1 MAIRKKSTFERL
13 REGNLS
19 RSERKAWARRLSSDQ
34 AGLEMMHPDAA
45 GVDVG
50 NESHFAAVPPE
61 RDQQPIREFGSWTRG
76 VEQMGEWLKKCGIKT
91 VALQSTGV
99 YWIAVQEVLEKAG
112 LEVFLVNARGTKNL
126 PGRKSDVQECE
137 WLRKLHSYGL
147 LRNSFRPAAEIQ
159 AVRTVWR
166 HRDRV
171 VKDAGVAVQQMQKA
185 MTKMNVQLAN
195 VISDVSGM
203 TGMAI
208 IRAIV
213 RGQRDPQEL
222 AKLRDRRIRASEEEI
237 ARSLEGNWRDDV
249 LWELQ
254 QVLAAYDFQQ
264 GQLVECDKKL
274 KEYLGGL
281 AEREMIASAAVTEP
295 ADAKARQ
302 RRRAKQTHQSK
313 NEPNFDLK
321 GELRRKMGVDL
332 TTIDGINAMTAQTVF
347 AELGAEL
354 SAFPDEGQFCSWL
367 MLAPRRNVTG
377 GRVIGH
383 SRPRGQ
389 NRVANALRNA
399 AQSLHGSE
407 TYLGA
412 RYRQYR
418 SRMEGVTATKAMAK
432 YLACLIY
439 RMLTK
444 GQAWVDR
451 GAAHYESKRQERELK
466 ALQRRAANL
475 GMQLVPSA

>member
-1 MAIRKKSTFERL
+1 
-13 REGNLS
+13 
-19 RSERKAWARRLSSDQ
+19 
-34 AGLEMMHPDAA
+34 MMHPDAA

-61 RDQQPIREFGSWTRG
+61 RDLQPIREFGCWTQDLER
-76 VEQMGEWLKKCGIKT
+76 MGKWLKGCGIKT

-99 YWIAVQEVLEKAG
+99 YWIAVQEVLEAAG

-147 LRNSFRPAAEIQ
+147 LRNSFRPPLEIQ

-171 VKDAGVAVQQMQKA
+171 VKEAGEAVQQMQKA
-185 MTKMNVQLAN
+185 LTKMNVQLAN
-195 VISDVSGM
+195 VISDISGM
-203 TGMAI
+203 TGMSI

-213 RGQRDPQEL
+213 GGQRDPQEL
-222 AKLRDRRIRASEEEI
+222 AKLRDPRISASEEEI
-237 ARSLEGNWRDDV
+237 VRSLEGNWREDV
-249 LWELQ
+249 LWELE
-254 QVLAAYDFQQ
+254 QVLVAYDFQQ
-264 GQLVECDKKL
+264 GQLAACDKKL
-274 KEYLGGL
+274 QAYLEAL
-281 AEREMIASAAVTEP
+281 PEREMVARAVEAEP
-295 ADAKARQ
+295 TDAKARK
-302 RRRAKQTHQSK
+302 RCRAKQTHKSK
-313 NEPNFDLK
+313 KEPNFDLK
-321 GELRRKMGVDL
+321 GELRWKLGVDL
-332 TTIDGINAMTAQTVF
+332 TTIDGINALTAQTVF
-347 AELGAEL
+347 AELGADL
-354 SAFPDEGQFCSWL
+354 SAFPDEDQFCSWL
-367 MLAPRRNVTG
+367 MLAPRRKVTG

-418 SRMEGVTATKAMAK
+418 SRMEGVVATKAMAR

-451 GAAHYESKRQERELK
+451 GAVHYEGKRQERELK
-466 ALQRRAANL
+466 ALHRRAANM
-475 GMQLVPSA
+475 GMRLVPSS